1 MKTSI
6 ESRNVQSPI
15 VVLLVVLMGAFLNQ
29 SNIIFGVNFS
39 FSDFFAIALLLYLIF
54 KNKIDIPI
62 FPTIFFIILSIVVL
76 FTSFFYVPI
85 TLHVYAQPVQ
95 IISDYIKL
103 IAIFFFFVL
112 GFNLSKLGMLD
123 ILVKYFALF
132 GVLIGS
138 IGVFFYIFNISLF
151 ANLLFYADIR
161 YRGLM
166 NDPNYFS
173 ILQILALVYFSRV
186 KNINFI
192 FKYVSILI
200 LISAVLISGSK
211 TGIIVVSCYSI
222 LRLIEYI
229 FITRKNLR
237 TVFLTVILLL
247 IFIGMWSFVINVIQD
262 LLNLLVNDIPALSR
276 VQTLFIDF
284 NGAISEGGSGR
295 ETAWNTALELVKLSP
310 FIGIGLANYILLG
323 IQFFGVG
330 TLAHNTYLQL
340 IVEWGIPLASIFFIY
355 VFFVIVKAVFS
366 KKEDTIIKILRDIL
380 IVLLLG
386 SVAIS
391 LNNARIFWLVL
402 GGLIFYLN
410 KRK

>member
-123 ILVKYFALF
+123 ILVKYFAFF

-151 ANLLFYADIR
+151 ANLFFYADIR

-222 LRLIEYI
+222 LRLMEYI

-247 IFIGMWSFVINVIQD
+247 IFIGMWSFVINGIQD